1 MSDEYGQEAF
11 PESGGEAHVEA
22 TGGPAWLSALGR
34 LHRGLDWC
42 AATGVFVVLCA
53 MSLVVLAGVISRYV
67 FNDALSWSEEFA
79 LWAFTWIIFLGA
91 AVGIGR
97 GGHVSMAVLAD
108 LLKGR
113 RKQALDM
120 VRDAAIFLSLI
131 AFATKGMVLIEMVG
145 GTSPSLHLPNSI
157 RYSVVPLSG
166 VIGAL
171 LLLTNDTENLRIF
184 LRRLLSLA
192 VAGVAYLAL
201 EAAAPLPL
209 LSGLSQSSMMLA
221 AFFVLMLIGTPISFC
236 LIGSVFFT
244 TWTGGMLPAQAVLQN
259 SVAGAGK
266 FILLAIPFF
275 LSAGYLLNL
284 GGLSSRL
291 IDFASSLVG
300 HFRGGLAHVNVLN
313 SLMLGGVSGSTSAD
327 AATTTKI
334 IVPEMV
340 KRGYSAPFAC
350 AITAA
355 SALLP
360 NVVPPAIAMLV
371 FASVVDV
378 SIARLFIAGVVPGV
392 LLALA
397 LMLTAY
403 VIARRRGYEAAS
415 KRAPASEVWSSF
427 LKAFPVLVV
436 VVVVL
441 GGIRFGVTTATEAG
455 VMTLFY
461 VFLLGKFVFRSY
473 DWGTFFR
480 NFREC
485 GVEGATVT
493 FLIAASA
500 PFAWVLI
507 ADRVPQDIVAWLS
520 NGIEGRMTVLLL
532 MTLFLLAIG
541 MFLDLTP
548 AMLITAPLF
557 MPVLA
562 SFGVDPVQAGIV
574 MIIALQLGGVTPP
587 VGILVFVSAQVARVE
602 PGPVFR
608 AAIPFIFAT
617 LVVVLLLELFPVLTT
632 GLWDLLG

>member
-1 MSDEYGQEAF
+1 MPDYGMEEF
-11 PESGGEAHVEA
+11 PESGGHAHNAARGPHWLEVVGKAHVLTDRVAA
-22 TGGPAWLSALGR
+22 TAAFVILSA
-34 LHRGLDWC
+34 
-42 AATGVFVVLCA
+42 
-53 MSLVVLAGVISRYV
+53 MSVVVLAGVISRYV

-79 LWAFTWIIFLGA
+79 LWSFTWLIFTGA

-97 GGHVSMAVLAD
+97 GGHVAMRVLTDMLPERWQSPVALLRD
-108 LLKGR
+108 L
-113 RKQALDM
+113 
-120 VRDAAIFLSLI
+120 AIFLTMTVFVL
-131 AFATKGMVLIEMVG
+131 KGMVLIERVG
-145 GTSPSLHLPNSI
+145 GTSPTLGLPNPL
-157 RYSVVPLSG
+157 RYSIIPISG
-166 VIGAL
+166 VLGAF
-171 LLLTNDTENLRIF
+171 LLLTENTEAPGVL
-184 LRRLLSLA
+184 LRRAASLVGA
-192 VAGVAYLAL
+192 VALYFAL
-201 EAAAPLPL
+201 EAAAPLPVI
-209 LSGLSQSSMMLA
+209 SGWSQSSVMLA
-221 AFFVLMLIGTPISFC
+221 GFFLLMFIGTPISFC
-236 LIGSVFFT
+236 LVGSVVLT

-259 SVAGAGK
+259 AVAGAGK

-284 GGLSSRL
+284 GGLSGRL
-291 IDFASSLVG
+291 IDFAGSLVG

-340 KRGYSAPFAC
+340 KRGYSPAFSC
-350 AITAA
+350 AVTAA

-371 FASVVDV
+371 FASAVDV
-378 SIARLFIAGVVPGV
+378 SIAQLFIGGVVPGFI
-392 LLALA
+392 LAFA
-397 LMLTAY
+397 LMVTSY
-403 VIARRRGYEAAS
+403 IIARRRGYEAAS
-415 KRAPASEVWSSF
+415 ERAPLSKIWSTF

-461 VFLLGKFVFRSY
+461 VFLLGKFVFNAYS
-473 DWGTFFR
+473 WGTFFR

-485 GVEGATVT
+485 GIEAATVA

-507 ADRVPQDIVAWLS
+507 ADRVPQDLVALMS
-520 NGIEGRMTVLLL
+520 DGIDSRIAVLLL
-532 MTLFLLAIG
+532 MTVFLLGIG

-562 SFGVDPVQAGIV
+562 GFGVDPVQAGIV

-587 VGILVFVSAQVARVE
+587 VGILVFVSAQVAKVE

-608 AAIPFIFAT
+608 AAIPFILAT
-617 LVVVLLLELFPVLTT
+617 LVVVVLLEIFPVLTT

>member
-1 MSDEYGQEAF
+1 MEDQSSGEF
-11 PESGGEAHVEA
+11 PESGGTAR
-22 TGGPAWLSALGR
+22 TGPGAGPAWLATLGR
-34 LHRGLDWC
+34 LHRLVDAV
-42 AATGVFVVLCA
+42 AATAVFAILSA
-53 MSLVVLAGVISRYV
+53 MSVVVLAGVVSRYV

-79 LWAFTWIIFLGA
+79 IWSFTWLIFTGA
-91 AVGIGR
+91 AVGLGR
-97 GGHVSMAVLAD
+97 GGHVAMEVVAN
-108 LLKGR
+108 LLPEGAR
-113 RKQALDM
+113 RGLHL
-120 VRDAAIFLSLI
+120 VRDAAIFLTLTV
-131 AFATKGMVLIEMVG
+131 FATKGLVLVEMVG
-145 GTSPSLHLPNSI
+145 GASPTLGIPNPV
-157 RYSVVPLSG
+157 RYAIIP
-166 VIGAL
+166 
-171 LLLTNDTENLRIF
+171 
-184 LRRLLSLA
+184 
-192 VAGVAYLAL
+192 VAGVLGGFLYLTQNTEEPRLFMRRLVAL
-201 EAAAPLPL
+201 AAGIVLYAAFEAGAPLPL
-209 LSGLSQSSMMLA
+209 VSGGSQSTIMLA
-221 AFFVLMLIGTPISFC
+221 AFFALMLIGTPISFC
-236 LIGSVFFT
+236 LIGSVVVT

-259 SVAGAGK
+259 AVAGAGK

-275 LSAGYLLNL
+275 LSAGYMLNL

-291 IDFASSLVG
+291 IDFAGSLVG

-340 KRGYSAPFAC
+340 KRGYSPAFSC

-378 SIARLFIAGVVPGV
+378 SIARLFIAGVVPGFI
-392 LLALA
+392 LAAA
-397 LMLTAY
+397 LMATSY
-403 VIARRRGYEAAS
+403 VIARRRDYEAAS
-415 KRAPASEVWSSF
+415 TRAPASVMWSSF
-427 LKAFPVLVV
+427 LKAFPVLIV

-461 VFLLGKFVFRSY
+461 VFLLGKFVFNAYS
-473 DWGTFFR
+473 WGSFFR

-485 GVEGATVT
+485 GIEAATVT

-507 ADRVPQDIVAWLS
+507 ADRVPQDLVEWMSA
-520 NGIEGRMTVLLL
+520 GFDGRLTVMLVMTA
-532 MTLFLLAIG
+532 FLLAIG

-557 MPVLA
+557 MPVL
-562 SFGVDPVQAGIV
+562 SSYGVDPVQAGIV

-587 VGILVFVSAQVARVE
+587 VGILVFVSAQVAKVE

-608 AAIPFIFAT
+608 AVVPFIFAT

-632 GLWDLLG
+632 GLWHLIG

>member
-1 MSDEYGQEAF
+1 MEQHETT
-11 PESGGEAHVEA
+11 PEFLETGPGAQTARGGA
-22 TGGPAWLSALGR
+22 GWQSALGAV
-34 LHRGLDWC
+34 HRVLDRT
-42 AATGVFVVLCA
+42 AATFVFAILSA
-53 MSLVVLAGVISRYV
+53 MSVVVLAGVISRYV

-79 LWAFTWIIFLGA
+79 IWSFTWLIFTGA
-91 AVGIGR
+91 AVALGR
-97 GGHVSMAVLAD
+97 GGHVAMEVVSG
-108 LLKGR
+108 LLPQRLR
-113 RKQALDM
+113 RGVDTA
-120 VRDAAIFLSLI
+120 RDAAIFLTLVT
-131 AFATKGMVLIEMVG
+131 FVTKGLVLVEMVG
-145 GTSPSLHLPNSI
+145 GQSPTLGIPNPV
-157 RYSVVPLSG
+157 RYGIIPASG
-166 VIGAL
+166 VLGAILYLTQDTARLAPLARRALALVIAVALYL
-171 LLLTNDTENLRIF
+171 LL
-184 LRRLLSLA
+184 
-192 VAGVAYLAL
+192 
-201 EAAAPLPL
+201 EAFAPLPVV
-209 LSGLSQSSMMLA
+209 SGWSQSSIMLGV
-221 AFFVLMLIGTPISFC
+221 FFVLMLIGTPISFC
-236 LIGSVFFT
+236 LIGSVIAT

-259 SVAGAGK
+259 AVAGAGK

-291 IDFASSLVG
+291 IDFAGSLVG

-327 AATTTKI
+327 AAATTKI

-340 KRGYSAPFAC
+340 KRGYSPAFSC

-378 SIARLFIAGVVPGV
+378 SIAQLFIGGVVPGL
-392 LLALA
+392 LLAAA
-397 LMLTAY
+397 LMVTAY
-403 VIARRRGYEAAS
+403 IIARRRGYEAAS
-415 KRAPASEVWSSF
+415 ARAPASVVWRSF

-436 VVVVL
+436 VIVVL

-461 VFLLGKFVFRSY
+461 VFLLGKFVFGAYS
-473 DWGTFFR
+473 WGNFFR

-485 GVEGATVT
+485 GIEAATVT

-507 ADRVPQDIVAWLS
+507 ADRVPQDLVAWLS
-520 NGIEGRMTVLLL
+520 TAFDGRIAVLLVMTV
-532 MTLFLLAIG
+532 FLLAIG

-562 SFGVDPVQAGIV
+562 QYGVDPVQAGIV

-608 AAIPFIFAT
+608 AAVPFVFAT
-617 LVVVLLLELFPVLTT
+617 LVVVLLLEFFPWLTT
-632 GLWDLLG
+632 GLWHLIG

>member
-1 MSDEYGQEAF
+1 MPDYGMEEF
-11 PESGGEAHVEA
+11 PESGGHAHNATRGPHWLEVVGKAHVLTDRVAA
-22 TGGPAWLSALGR
+22 TAAFVILSA
-34 LHRGLDWC
+34 
-42 AATGVFVVLCA
+42 
-53 MSLVVLAGVISRYV
+53 MSVVVLAGVISRYV

-79 LWAFTWIIFLGA
+79 LWSFTWLIFTGA

-97 GGHVSMAVLAD
+97 GGHVAMRVLT
-108 LLKGR
+108 
-113 RKQALDM
+113 DM
-120 VRDAAIFLSLI
+120 LPERWQSPVAFLRDVAIFLTMTVFVL
-131 AFATKGMVLIEMVG
+131 KGMVLIERVG
-145 GTSPSLHLPNSI
+145 GTSPTLGLPNPL
-157 RYSVVPLSG
+157 RYSIIPISG
-166 VIGAL
+166 VLGAF
-171 LLLTNDTENLRIF
+171 LLLTENTEAPGVL
-184 LRRLLSLA
+184 LRRAASLVGA
-192 VAGVAYLAL
+192 VALYFAL
-201 EAAAPLPL
+201 EAAAPLPVI
-209 LSGLSQSSMMLA
+209 SGWSQSTVMLA
-221 AFFVLMLIGTPISFC
+221 GFFLLMFIGTPISFC
-236 LIGSVFFT
+236 LVGSVVLT

-259 SVAGAGK
+259 AVAGAGK

-284 GGLSSRL
+284 GGLSGRL
-291 IDFASSLVG
+291 IDFAGSLVG

-340 KRGYSAPFAC
+340 KRGYSPAFSC
-350 AITAA
+350 AVTAA

-371 FASVVDV
+371 FASAVDV
-378 SIARLFIAGVVPGV
+378 SIAQLFIGGVVPGFI
-392 LLALA
+392 LAFA
-397 LMLTAY
+397 LMVTSY
-403 VIARRRGYEAAS
+403 IIARRRGYEAAS
-415 KRAPASEVWSSF
+415 KRAPLSTVWSTF

-461 VFLLGKFVFRSY
+461 VFLLGKFVFNAYS
-473 DWGTFFR
+473 WGTFFR

-485 GVEGATVT
+485 GIEAATVA

-507 ADRVPQDIVAWLS
+507 ADRVPQDLVALMSDGIDSRIV
-520 NGIEGRMTVLLL
+520 VLLL
-532 MTLFLLAIG
+532 MTVFLLGIG

-562 SFGVDPVQAGIV
+562 GFGVDPVQAGIV

-587 VGILVFVSAQVARVE
+587 VGILVFVSAQVAKVE

-617 LVVVLLLELFPVLTT
+617 LVVIVLLEIFPALTT
-632 GLWDLLG
+632 GLWHLLG

>member
-1 MSDEYGQEAF
+1 MAEESGQGEF
-11 PESGGEAHVEA
+11 PESGGEAHVDPR
-22 TGGPAWLSALGR
+22 TGPAWLAALGR
-34 LHRGLDWC
+34 LHFGLDWITST
-42 AATGVFVVLCA
+42 AVFVILCV
-53 MSLVVLAGVISRYV
+53 MSLVVLTGVITRYV

-79 LWAFTWIIFLGA
+79 LWSFTWIIFLGA

-97 GGHVSMAVLAD
+97 IGHVSMSLLAEMTEGRTRHALD
-108 LLKGR
+108 LL
-113 RKQALDM
+113 
-120 VRDAAIFLSLI
+120 RDAAIFLSLI
-131 AFATKGMVLIEMVG
+131 AFATKGMVLVETVG
-145 GTSPSLHLPNSI
+145 GTSPSLHWPNPL
-157 RYSVVPLSG
+157 RYSVIPASG

-171 LLLTNDTENLRIF
+171 LLLTNDTEDVRVF
-184 LRRLLSLA
+184 MRRMAALILA
-192 VAGVAYLAL
+192 GITYVIL
-201 EAAAPLPL
+201 EAVAPLPVI
-209 LSGLSQSSMMLA
+209 SGWSQSSVMLG

-236 LIGSVFFT
+236 LIGSVLFT
-244 TWTGGMLPAQAVLQN
+244 TWTGGLLPAQAVLQN
-259 SVAGAGK
+259 AVAGAGK

-284 GGLSSRL
+284 GGLSTRL
-291 IDFASSLVG
+291 IDFAGSLVG

-340 KRGYSAPFAC
+340 KRGYSPAFSC

-378 SIARLFIAGVVPGV
+378 SIARLFIGGVVPGL
-392 LLALA
+392 LLAAA
-397 LMLTAY
+397 LMITSY
-403 VIARRRGYEAAS
+403 IIARVRGYEAAS
-415 KRAPASEVWSSF
+415 KRAPASKIWSSF
-427 LKAFPVLVV
+427 LRAFPVLLV

-461 VFLLGKFVFRSY
+461 VFLLGKFVFREYS
-473 DWGTFFR
+473 WKSFFH

-507 ADRVPQDIVAWLS
+507 ADRVPQDLVAWLS
-520 NGIEGRMTVLLL
+520 EGVEGRMVIFLL
-532 MTLFLLAIG
+532 MTAFLLVIG

-557 MPVLA
+557 MPVLS

-602 PGPVFR
+602 PGPIFR
-608 AAIPFIFAT
+608 AAIPFIIAT
-617 LVVVLLLELFPVLTT
+617 LVVILLLEAFPVLTT